1 MLQTLQLKMI
11 ECTDKKDFLN
21 KIIMLF
27 SHLFN
32 SLKIYHHMYTTF
44 LYQSLNKPEKKR
56 IPGKINH
63 FAVNL
68 ATKI

>member
-1 MLQTLQLKMI
+1 
-11 ECTDKKDFLN
+11 
-21 KIIMLF
+21 MLF

-32 SLKIYHHMYTTF
+32 SLKILSSHVYYF
-44 LYQSLNKPEKKR
+44 FISVIEQAWKKKR